1 MNKSLN
7 ASWNID
13 DIQSKVN
20 DKRYYDLK
28 SWLKKVDLRTTNMN
42 LLSYSGQGFGNETS
56 TLGEMTTE
64 AEMQ

>member
-28 SWLKKVDLRTTNMN
+28 SWLKRVDLRTNNMN
-42 LLSYSGQGFGNETS
+42 LLSYNGQGFGNETTS
-56 TLGEMTTE
+56 LGEMKAE
-64 AEMQ
+64 AEM

>member
-28 SWLKKVDLRTTNMN
+28 AWLKKVDLRTTNMN
-42 LLSYSGQGFGNETS
+42 LLSYSDSGFGNETS